1 MYMKLIYVVCF
12 NKFCPQESM
21 VADTFYLELKKKL
34 NPPEF
39 SGNDRPDCLEG
50 TRLQT
55 LQRIDEWV
63 NTEGYPNVLLL
74 IGAAGTGKSTIA
86 TTVAG
91 NIRGINL
98 VVTCSFCEE
107 VVIQGVS

>member
-1 MYMKLIYVVCF
+1 
-12 NKFCPQESM
+12 M

-39 SGNDRPDCLEG
+39 SGNDRPQCLEE
-50 TRLQT
+50 TRKRVLQS
-55 LQRIDEWV
+55 IDKWM
-63 NTEGYPNVLLL
+63 NAEGYPNVFLL
-74 IGAAGTGKSTIA
+74 IRAAGTGKSTIA